1 MVLLFLSVVA
11 APGLAQDGILPEP
24 EPPSCDYTD
33 VPCSNPNKSL
43 QVAFTER
50 EFSDNG
56 DGTNTMLF
64 TLDAAPGSVD
74 ISHTVFTFPLGT
86 SVTPCG
92 GGEALEAEKD
102 GSYPYGTL
110 TGVKTGPLASGHSQT
125 YCFVVDHGVEIPKIY
140 VKGCTAWAEDVTVTS
155 CSEAADLFAAQDC
168 ADLRS
173 RASVTA
179 PEFRTARSVASR
191 R

>member
-1 MVLLFLSVVA
+1 
-11 APGLAQDGILPEP
+11 
-24 EPPSCDYTD
+24 
-33 VPCSNPNKSL
+33 
-43 QVAFTER
+43 VAFTER

-92 GGEALEAEKD
+92 GGETLEAEKD